1 MTINTIC
8 IIDDDPIFV
17 FGSKILLRNN
27 SFAADYLVCQN
38 GKEALD
44 VITPLIKAEERLPE
58 VIFLDLNMPIM
69 DGWEFLDEF
78 GKIYNE
84 LEKEVKIYI
93 LSSSVDSRD
102 IERAKKYDMVNGFI
116 AKPLTDVKI
125 KELAQEIEG

>member
-1 MTINTIC
+1 MTTNTIC
-8 IIDDDPIFV
+8 IIDDDPIFI

-27 SFAADYLVCQN
+27 DFAYDFLICQN

-44 VITPLIKAEERLPE
+44 LIIPLIESEQGLPE

-69 DGWEFLDEF
+69 DGWEFLEEF
-78 GKIYNE
+78 GK
-84 LEKEVKIYI
+84 LSGKKDVKIYI

-102 IERAKKYDMVNGFI
+102 MERASKYNTVNGFI

-125 KELAQEIEG
+125 RELAQEIEG

>member
-1 MTINTIC
+1 MTINNIC

-27 SFAADYLVCQN
+27 SFASDYLVCQN

-44 VITPLIKAEERLPE
+44 VITPLIESEEKLPE

-78 GKIYNE
+78 GKISRE
-84 LEKEVKIYI
+84 REIRIYI

>member
-27 SFAADYLVCQN
+27 SFASDYLVCQN
-38 GKEALD
+38 GQEALD
-44 VITPLIKAEERLPE
+44 TIMPLIESEERLPE

-78 GKIYNE
+78 GKISRE
-84 LEKEVKIYI
+84 SGIRIYI

-102 IERAKKYDMVNGFI
+102 LERAKKYDIVSGFI

>member
-1 MTINTIC
+1 MTTNTIC
-8 IIDDDPIFV
+8 IIDDDPIFI

-27 SFAADYLVCQN
+27 DFASDFLICQN

-44 VITPLIKAEERLPE
+44 LIIPLIESEQGLPE

-69 DGWEFLDEF
+69 DGWEFLEEF
-78 GKIYNE
+78 GK
-84 LEKEVKIYI
+84 LSGKKDVKIYI

-102 IERAKKYDMVNGFI
+102 MERASKYNTVNGFI

-125 KELAQEIEG
+125 RELAQEIEG

>member
-27 SFAADYLVCQN
+27 SFASDYLVCQN

-44 VITPLIKAEERLPE
+44 VITPLIESEDKLPE

-78 GKIYNE
+78 GKISRE
-84 LEKEVKIYI
+84 REIRIYI

>member
-1 MTINTIC
+1 MTINTVC
-8 IIDDDPIFV
+8 IIDDDPIFI

-27 SFAADYLVCQN
+27 SFASDFLVCQN

-44 VITPLIKAEERLPE
+44 VITPQIESEEGLPE

-78 GKIYNE
+78 GKISRE
-84 LEKEVKIYI
+84 REIRIYI

-102 IERAKKYDMVNGFI
+102 MERAKKYDMVNGFI